1 MAESRGIRS
10 VSPEGMLK
18 RGRVNIPGMQET
30 IWQPLYDYQTK
41 VAAAVNSQRFFVDP
55 IGTGGKTIADTNM
68 ELSGQIP
75 KGQVFMIT
83 GIQVELYPGVS
94 INTAAA
100 SSYADDIRAFYQA
113 GALKL
118 KIGSKDFV
126 VQGNLMKFPPV
137 NRLATE
143 SSVISDSAA
152 APLIISY
159 QYAVAA
165 GREFAVAG
173 LTLESNQNFSVELLE
188 LAALPSGQPA
198 RIGVTLNGYLGRNA
212 Q

>member
-1 MAESRGIRS
+1 MTEATRGIRS
-10 VSPEGMLK
+10 ISPEGMLK

-41 VAAAVNSQRFFVDP
+41 TAAATASQRFFIDP
-55 IGTGGKTIADTNM
+55 IGSGGKTIADTNM

-83 GIQVELYPGVS
+83 GIQVELYPGVGLAG
-94 INTAAA
+94 AAA
-100 SSYADDIRAFYQA
+100 SEFQDDIMAFYQD

-137 NRLATE
+137 NRLA
-143 SSVISDSAA
+143 VDSAVATTVA
-152 APLIISY
+152 ATTINYSY
-159 QYAVAA
+159 ACAA
-165 GREFAVAG
+165 GREFSVAG

-188 LAALPSGQPA
+188 LAALPSGQAA
-198 RIGVTLNGYLGRNA
+198 RLGVTLNGYLGRNA